1 MSEEIKIEEAL
12 KRAITA
18 QRNGNT
24 VEADRYYTAILKVQ
38 SDHPDANHNL
48 GILAMEMQLKDIA
61 FPLFAK
67 AINANPKFIQFYL
80 TYIQALISVNEI
92 AQSKNIIQ
100 QGRDNQLSEPEIE
113 KLIQFREKLICTKT
127 QNLPPREKVD
137 EILALYENGDLE
149 EVIKQAENV
158 LLQYPKASNLMSICG
173 AAYAK
178 SSQFQKATD
187 FYNKAIKIN
196 PNSAEIYN
204 NLGNVLHSMG
214 SDDAAIQQF
223 NKAIEINPNFAEA
236 HFSRG
241 RALQISN
248 KPADAIEAYK
258 KTVTLKP
265 AYFQAYNNLGNTFK
279 SLGEYEKALNAYN
292 KVIELRPDL
301 PQTHNNLG
309 VLFRETGDSTASMK
323 SLKTATTL
331 EPDYHEAHNNLS
343 ITYRDIG
350 LLEDAEYHATVAIS
364 KNPNY
369 FQAYNNLGNI
379 FSNQG
384 NLQDARKSYLK
395 ALEIAPNYTDA
406 IWNLH
411 GIAKSVDEA
420 IQVLGRSNFSGSIG
434 TLTKFTLSML
444 KAYTGDTSELYDL
457 IHSKYAKHSYIRSFK
472 WVFEQKHLP
481 QLFFSR
487 WDVFDFAVSKAD
499 KNLPFYEFGVWRG
512 QSFRYLK
519 QSFASGY
526 GFDTFSGLPEDWH
539 NEKAGTYTSD
549 NHVPTIPGGEFV
561 VGRFEDTLPKFFSK
575 PRPKASLINFDA
587 DLYSS
592 TLCALRQSKDVI
604 SRDTILVFDEFLIN
618 PNWEDDEFKALEHFC
633 SDFSYSYE
641 VLAVSF
647 FSKQVVIKIGSTQL
661 F

>member
-236 HFSRG
+236 
-241 RALQISN
+241 
-248 KPADAIEAYK
+248 
-258 KTVTLKP
+258 
-265 AYFQAYNNLGNTFK
+265 YNNLGNSLKVLNEFANAESAFK
-279 SLGEYEKALNAYN
+279 QAIRVN
-292 KVIELRPDL
+292 KSFAEPY
-301 PQTHNNLG
+301 NNLG
-309 VLFRETGDSTASMK
+309 NLYHSQGDLGKAVEQYRRAI
-323 SLKTATTL
+323 SLKPTIS
-331 EPDYHEAHNNLS
+331 EAHNNLGNCLS
-343 ITYRDIG
+343 EQFDFAGAIENYKT
-350 LLEDAEYHATVAIS
+350 ATNI
-364 KNPNY
+364 NPNY
-369 FQAYNNLGNI
+369 APGFNNLGVALAKLGQIEEAIVFYDKALEIDPEYTSALNNLGNAY
-379 FSNQG
+379 
-384 NLQDARKSYLK
+384 QDKGDLDKSILFYNK
-395 ALEIAPNYTDA
+395 AL
-406 IWNLH
+406 
-411 GIAKSVDEA
+411 
-420 IQVLGRSNFSGSIG
+420 
-434 TLTKFTLSML
+434 
-444 KAYTGDTSELYDL
+444 
-457 IHSKYAKHSYIRSFK
+457 
-472 WVFEQKHLP
+472 
-481 QLFFSR
+481 
-487 WDVFDFAVSKAD
+487 
-499 KNLPFYEFGVWRG
+499 
-512 QSFRYLK
+512 
-519 QSFASGY
+519 
-526 GFDTFSGLPEDWH
+526 
-539 NEKAGTYTSD
+539 
-549 NHVPTIPGGEFV
+549 
-561 VGRFEDTLPKFFSK
+561 
-575 PRPKASLINFDA
+575 
-587 DLYSS
+587 
-592 TLCALRQSKDVI
+592 AL
-604 SRDTILVFDEFLIN
+604 
-618 PNWEDDEFKALEHFC
+618 
-633 SDFSYSYE
+633 
-641 VLAVSF
+641 
-647 FSKQVVIKIGSTQL
+647 
-661 F
+661 